1 MSRLQNT
8 STSVMKQRVLKAVLV
23 QVLMTKNPISAL
35 MEACAQAGLK
45 VTFQEYDE
53 SLRGFDKI
61 FTCDV
66 TVDGVLSSCRAYG
79 PTKKEAKGNAARKA
93 IEELT
98 FDPSLGNSSTYKMS
112 QVSSESRISP
122 LHPKTAP
129 PKGPETVENYIGTLQ
144 EYTAAH
150 RWPTPKYSEDMRGQ
164 DHCKEFIV
172 KCNVKEWTS
181 QGIYGNKK
189 TAKQLAAKNMMKLI
203 TSSTSGDSPGCTA
216 RLSTRLTSSNRS
228 SSPGSVHS
236 PTRQSYRSGQ
246 DEATQND
253 LAKLQRKTISRGMNL
268 EWKYLRER
276 GVISNNHMCFVR
288 VHSDPVI
295 VCSGEGLTKECA
307 RNDAAHNA
315 LQCWIA

>member
-1 MSRLQNT
+1 MGLTVPYLYIFRISLKNLAFVVEPPSKMSRLQNT

-122 LHPKTAP
+122 LHPKTTP

-172 KCNVKEWTS
+172 KCNQELKLFRAITELWL
-181 QGIYGNKK
+181 NPN
-189 TAKQLAAKNMMKLI
+189 LAPIVILKVADCTRKL
-203 TSSTSGDSPGCTA
+203 SC
-216 RLSTRLTSSNRS
+216 
-228 SSPGSVHS
+228 
-236 PTRQSYRSGQ
+236 Q
-246 DEATQND
+246 
-253 LAKLQRKTISRGMNL
+253 
-268 EWKYLRER
+268 
-276 GVISNNHMCFVR
+276 
-288 VHSDPVI
+288 
-295 VCSGEGLTKECA
+295 
-307 RNDAAHNA
+307 
-315 LQCWIA
+315 